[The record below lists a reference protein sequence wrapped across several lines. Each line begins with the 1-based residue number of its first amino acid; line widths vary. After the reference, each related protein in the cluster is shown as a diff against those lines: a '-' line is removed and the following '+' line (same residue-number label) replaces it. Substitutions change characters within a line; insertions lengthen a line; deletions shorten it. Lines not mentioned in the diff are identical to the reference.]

1 MNKKTAKCKG
11 RQEWFTVVGQAS
23 FITTHEWSP
32 IDIIVVL
39 HKGPFPS
46 GERRHRIEST
56 ASNQESA
63 LLGNRHL
70 QVYWSPGNVT

>member
-11 RQEWFTVVGQAS
+11 RQECFTVVGQAS
-23 FITTHEWSP
+23 FITTYEWSP
-32 IDIIVVL
+32 MDIIVIL
-39 HKGPFPS
+39 RKGPFPS
-46 GERRHRIEST
+46 GERRQGIEST

-63 LLGNRHL
+63 LLGNGHL